1 MTKHLP
7 VTLILFATTFATQGL
22 SAEGDLKGR
31 EFFEKKIRPV
41 LVKECYSCHSSKA
54 KEVKGNL
61 LLDTRSGIRKGGD
74 TGHAVVPGDLE
85 ESLLIEAIRRDEEN
99 VSAMPPK
106 KALPEEIIA
115 DFIKWVKMG
124 APDPRDG
131 KAAVPNK
138 IDFEKAREF
147 WSFQPPQKQPA
158 PDVKNS
164 AWPQS
169 DIDRFVLA
177 KLEAQGLAPTGDVD
191 HIGLIRRATFDL
203 IGLPP
208 TPQEVEAFVNDD
220 SPNAFEKVVDRLLS
234 SPRFGER
241 WGRHWLDVARYAE
254 STGKERNYTYP
265 YAWRYRDYVIDSF
278 NKDKSYDRFVQ
289 EQIAGDLLSTQ
300 RDSRRIEMLIATGF
314 MTLGPKSLNERNK
327 LKFEMDVVDDQIDT
341 TGRAFLGL
349 TVGCAR
355 CHDHKFDPIPTTD
368 YYALAGIFRS
378 TDTLSGVGP
387 GKRNQNGGNLVSLIG
402 DQLSGDAE
410 QHSKKIKTLETR
422 LSNTRKALQKLQ
434 ANQKNNRK
442 KTPQSNKKITQK
454 NDDDETADR
463 APNRKPVTAR
473 KPRKRNAGKTVNN
486 RRKKNSKNNQQQVNK
501 KMVAMRA
508 RMKQLQGEIAKLMK
522 NAPPPPEKAMG
533 VRDGKQPADSQVFI
547 RGDVDHLGERVPRG
561 FVTVITPE
569 TAPKIATSHSG
580 RLELAR
586 WLTSRDNPLTA
597 RVMVNRIWQHL
608 FGTGIVSTVDNF
620 GSLGEKPSHPEL
632 LDYLAVR
639 FMEEG
644 WSVKKMIRMM
654 VRSRVYQLDTAHIE
668 SHYAVDPGNRLLWRM
683 SRRRLDAEAIRDAI
697 LSVSGQLD
705 LKPLEGSPV
714 SASGSKEIGRQ
725 LDADSIQMQ
734 GNYRSVYLPVLRGA
748 MPTILKVFDVAD
760 PSLVVGRRDVTT
772 AAPQALFMMNSP
784 FVMEQSDHAARR
796 LLSRKGLDDAGR
808 IELAY
813 KLSLGRSPT
822 ETQTERVLQFL
833 HGYQQQTEEDSKR
846 DMNGN
851 VEAWSNFC
859 QTLFACAEFRYVY

>member
-7 VTLILFATTFATQGL
+7 VALILFATFATPGL
-22 SAEGDLKGR
+22 SAEEKLKGR
-31 EFFEKKIRPV
+31 EFFEKTIRPV
-41 LVKECYSCHSSKA
+41 LVKKCYSCHSSKA

-74 TGHAVVPGDLE
+74 TGYAIIPGDVK

-106 KALPEEIIA
+106 EALPEEVIA

-131 KAAVPNK
+131 KVAVSNT
-138 IDFEKAREF
+138 IEFEQARRF
-147 WSFQPPQKQPA
+147 WAFQLPKKQPV
-158 PDVKNS
+158 PDVKNT

-191 HIGLIRRATFDL
+191 RIGLIRRITFDL

-208 TPQEVEAFVNDD
+208 TPQEVDGFVNDN
-220 SPNAFEKVVDRLLS
+220 SSNAFEKVVNRLLS
-234 SPRFGER
+234 SPLFGER

-265 YAWRYRDYVIDSF
+265 HAWRYRDYVIDSF
-278 NKDKSYDRFVQ
+278 NKDKPYDRFVQ

-300 RDSRRIEMLIATGF
+300 RDSPRIEMLIATGF
-314 MTLGPKSLNERNK
+314 LTLGPKSLNERNQ

-355 CHDHKFDPIPTTD
+355 CHDHKFDPIPTSD

-378 TDTLSGVGP
+378 TDTLAGVAP
-387 GKRNQNGGNLVSLIG
+387 GKRAQNGGNLVSLLG
-402 DQLSGDAE
+402 DKRSGEAE
-410 QHSKKIKTLETR
+410 QHSKTM
-422 LSNTRKALQKLQ
+422 KALQARLSKTQKALKTLQ
-434 ANQKNNRK
+434 ANRNRNRK
-442 KTPQSNKKITQK
+442 NTPKSNKKATK
-454 NDDDETADR
+454 NNDETDDR
-463 APNRKPVTAR
+463 VPNRKPVAAE
-473 KPRKRNAGKTVNN
+473 KPRNPNSKKFVNN
-486 RRKKNSKNNQQQVNK
+486 RRKKNLKNNRQQANK
-501 KMVAMRA
+501 KVAAMRA
-508 RMKQLQGEIAKLMK
+508 RAKQLQTEIAKLK
-522 NAPPPPEKAMG
+522 KHAPPPPEKAMG
-533 VRDGKQPADSQVFI
+533 VREGKQPADSQIFI
-547 RGDVDHLGERVPRG
+547 RGDVDNLGERIPRG
-561 FVTVITPE
+561 YVTVITPN
-569 TAPKIATSHSG
+569 TAPKIAKSHSG

-632 LDYLAVR
+632 LDYLSVR
-639 FMEEG
+639 FMEKG
-644 WSVKKMIRMM
+644 WSVKTMIRMM

-668 SHYAVDPGNRLLWRM
+668 ANYAVDPANRLLWRM
-683 SRRRLDAEAIRDAI
+683 SHRRLDAEAIRDAI

-714 SASGSKEIGRQ
+714 TAAGSKEIGRQ
-725 LDADSIQMQ
+725 LNADSIQMD
-734 GNYRSVYLPVLRGA
+734 GNHRSVYLPVLRGA

-796 LLSRKGLDDAGR
+796 LLSHEELDDEGR
-808 IELAY
+808 VELAY
-813 KLSLGRSPT
+813 KLALGRSPS
-822 ETQTERVLQFL
+822 EAETERVLQFIK
-833 HGYQQQTEEDSKR
+833 GYRQNVEEVSKR
-846 DMNGN
+846 DMNASLD
-851 VEAWSNFC
+851 AWSSFC